1 MEAKVK
7 WHDNNTF
14 IGHSGSGHAVV
25 FDGNKDNSVA
35 PSPMEM
41 VLMAAGACSSVDVVS
56 ILQKARQQVVDCE
69 VQLRAER
76 AETIP
81 KVFTKLHLHFE
92 VTGFGV
98 SEKQV
103 ERAVQLSA
111 EKYCSV
117 SIMLSGSVAVT
128 HSFSVKE
135 SALKPAAQQ

>member
-1 MEAKVK
+1 MEASVK
-7 WHDNNTF
+7 WQDNNTF
-14 IGHSGSGHAVV
+14 IGRSGSGHAVV
-25 FDGNKDNSVA
+25 FDGNSSDSCA

-69 VQLRAER
+69 VKLSAER

-81 KVFTKLHLHFE
+81 KVFTKIHLHFE
-92 VTGFGV
+92 VTGFNL

-111 EKYCSV
+111 DKYCSV

-128 HSFSVKE
+128 HSFSVKA
-135 SALKPAAQQ
+135 SDLKPTAE